1 MKLLALSGLLL
12 KICRAAIPQIS
23 PNIHSGLSII
33 VKISEEYA
41 TRTKVI
47 AQIPLGLNR

>member
-1 MKLLALSGLLL
+1 MTLLAPYGLLL
-12 KICRAAIPQIS
+12 NICRSSISQIS
-23 PNIHSGLSII
+23 PNIHSALSII

-47 AQIPLGLNR
+47 AQISFGLNR

>member
-1 MKLLALSGLLL
+1 MKLLAPSCLLL
-12 KICRAAIPQIS
+12 NICRASIPQIS
-23 PNIHSGLSII
+23 PNIHSELNII